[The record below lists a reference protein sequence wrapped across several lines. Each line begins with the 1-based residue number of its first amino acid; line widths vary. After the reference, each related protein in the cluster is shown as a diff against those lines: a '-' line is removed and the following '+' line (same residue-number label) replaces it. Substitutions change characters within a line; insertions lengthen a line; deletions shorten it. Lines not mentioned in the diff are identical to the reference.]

1 MSNDE
6 AKPKGLKLARAAAIA
21 GAILSWLPIAAMA
34 ATGIVGSIGARRLR
48 VDWLMPAELFPL
60 ALAGFILLFL
70 AATKLKAMRVAL
82 AAGFGVAIAA
92 LGCAQLYAVASGI
105 ASGAKEASSGQLALL
120 YGGLGAFDL
129 GLLFTA
135 IMGTRLVG
143 RAMRTGTPRNA

>member
-1 MSNDE
+1 MNDDE

-34 ATGIVGSIGARRLR
+34 VTGIVGSIGTQRLR
-48 VDWLMPAELFPL
+48 VDWLMPAKLFPL
-60 ALAGFILLFL
+60 ALAGFFLLFL

-92 LGCAQLYAVASGI
+92 LGGAQLYAAASGI

-120 YGGLGAFDL
+120 YVGLGVFDL

-135 IMGTRLVG
+135 IVGTRLAG
-143 RAMRTGTPRNA
+143 RAARAGTH